1 MDQLGKLFNGLR
13 CSWPWVV
20 LLLPF
25 SFGSAS
31 PISAQPLLVQPDS
44 PPGPQPS
51 LVVTDKTADASQTAV
66 PQNGAIP
73 ARQNTT
79 KTALAPPSEPL
90 PPPEPDPASSRQFT
104 VPLAKPSLDSGLK
117 IVVHDELISLVA
129 RGVPLNVVLTSIA
142 QQHGLNL
149 VTSNNAQIPVSV
161 HLTDVS
167 LQDAL
172 DSILSI
178 NGYTWHL
185 YHDII
190 MVTPIESA
198 ALVSP
203 LVQGRNLSVFSLN
216 YVSPTEIDRVVK
228 GLLSPA
234 GQSFVSETDPTDK
247 MRTRQQLVVQDL
259 PEYLA
264 RIETYIAQADCPPR
278 QVLIEAHILQVDLED
293 DLKHGVNLKEIFR
306 IANSRV
312 TFETTGFADPNAS
325 PAFLLDI
332 QGTDLTALIE
342 ALKTTTNAKT
352 LAAPKVLVLNGQ
364 EARIQVGEQLG
375 FFVTTTTQ
383 TSTLQDVQFLD
394 VGVVL
399 RVTPIISNDGR
410 VVMTVKPEVSNGQIN
425 PVTTLPEEETTE
437 VETTVMLNNGHGMVI
452 GGLIKETDREV
463 ENKVPWLGDLAII
476 GRAFQKRTVKR
487 ERHEVIIALV
497 PHIVP
502 LVPCAEARQQT
513 EVRRATTPLLVGP
526 LYRADRRRWEP
537 ELLDAIRNP
546 INCHHPCPPQRVPIP
561 YNLILPPTFDCYPD
575 TVETILAPDVSYDS
589 SGPDG
594 LMPETLWYPD

>member
-1 MDQLGKLFNGLR
+1 M
-13 CSWPWVV
+13 
-20 LLLPF
+20 
-25 SFGSAS
+25 
-31 PISAQPLLVQPDS
+31 
-44 PPGPQPS
+44 
-51 LVVTDKTADASQTAV
+51 
-66 PQNGAIP
+66 
-73 ARQNTT
+73 
-79 KTALAPPSEPL
+79 
-90 PPPEPDPASSRQFT
+90 
-104 VPLAKPSLDSGLK
+104 
-117 IVVHDELISLVA
+117 VHDELISLVA
-129 RGVPLNVVLTSIA
+129 RSVPLNVVLTSIA

-149 VTSNNAQIPVSV
+149 VTGNNVQIPVSV
-161 HLTDVS
+161 NLTDVS

-172 DSILSI
+172 DSILTV

-190 MVTPIESA
+190 MVTQIESA

-203 LVQGRNLSVFSLN
+203 LVQGRNLRVFSLS
-216 YVSPTEIDRVVK
+216 YASPVEIDRVVK

-247 MRTRQQLVVQDL
+247 MRTRQQLVVEDL

-264 RIETYIAQADCPPR
+264 RIETYIAQVDCPPR
-278 QVLIEAHILQVDLED
+278 QVLIEAHVLQVDLED
-293 DLKHGVNLKEIFR
+293 NLKHGVNLKEIFR

-332 QGTDLTALIE
+332 QGTDLTALVE
-342 ALKTTTNAKT
+342 ALKTTTDAKT

-437 VETTVMLNNGHGMVI
+437 VETTVMLNNGYGMVI
-452 GGLIKETDREV
+452 GGLIKETDREI

-502 LVPCAEARQQT
+502 LGPCGEARQQT
-513 EVRRATTPLLVGP
+513 EVRRATTPLLLGP

-561 YNLILPPTFDCYPD
+561 YNLILPPTFDCCPE

>member
-1 MDQLGKLFNGLR
+1 MDQLVKLFDGLR
-13 CSWPWVV
+13 NSWLSV
-20 LLLPF
+20 LLLLPL
-25 SFGSAS
+25 SLGLAS
-31 PISAQPLLVQPDS
+31 PISGEPLLAQPTSTDLPSS
-44 PPGPQPS
+44 P
-51 LVVTDKTADASQTAV
+51 VVTEEPANTGQTMV
-66 PQNGAIP
+66 PQNEAILV
-73 ARQNTT
+73 RQHVTE
-79 KTALAPPSEPL
+79 LSPAPPSESL
-90 PPPEPDPASSRQFT
+90 PSPVPDPAGSRQFT
-104 VPLAKPSLDSGLK
+104 VPLAEPSLDSGLQIAVK
-117 IVVHDELISLVA
+117 DELISLVA

-149 VTSNNAQIPVSV
+149 VTSNNVQLPVSV
-161 HLTDVS
+161 NLTNVS

-172 DSILSI
+172 NSILTV

-185 YHDII
+185 HRDII

-198 ALVSP
+198 AMVSP
-203 LVQGRNLSVFSLN
+203 LVQGRELRVFSLN
-216 YVSPTEIDRVVK
+216 FASPVEMNRVVQ

-234 GQSFVSETDPTDK
+234 GQSFVSETDPTNK
-247 MRTRQQLVVQDL
+247 MKTRQQLVVEDL

-264 RIETYIAQADCPPR
+264 RIEAYIAQADCPPR
-278 QVLIEAHILQVDLED
+278 QVLIEAHVLQVDLED

-325 PAFLLDI
+325 PAFLLHI
-332 QGTDLTALIE
+332 NGTDLNALVE
-342 ALKTTTNAKT
+342 ALKTTTDAKT
-352 LAAPKVLVLNGQ
+352 LASPKVLVLNGQ

-410 VVMTVKPEVSNGQIN
+410 VVMTVKPEVSHGQIN
-425 PVTTLPEEETTE
+425 PTTTLPEEETTE
-437 VETTVMLNNGHGMVI
+437 VETTVMLNDGYGMVI
-452 GGLIKETDREV
+452 GGLIKENDREV

-476 GRAFQKRTVKR
+476 GRAFQQRTVKR

-497 PHIVP
+497 PHIIP
-502 LVPCAEARQQT
+502 LGPCAEAQQQT
-513 EVRRATTPLLVGP
+513 ELRRATTPLLVGP

-546 INCHHPCPPQRVPIP
+546 INCHHPCPPQRVRIP
-561 YNLILPPTFDCYPD
+561 YDLILPPTFEDCPD
-575 TVETILAPDVSYDS
+575 TVETILAPDVSYNS

-594 LMPETLWYPD
+594 LMPEILRYPE